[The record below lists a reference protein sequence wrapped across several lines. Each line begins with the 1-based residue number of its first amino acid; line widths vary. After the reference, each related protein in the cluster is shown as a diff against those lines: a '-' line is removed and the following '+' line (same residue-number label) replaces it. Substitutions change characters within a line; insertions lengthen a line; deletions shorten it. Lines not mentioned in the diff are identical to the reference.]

1 MVASMSRQL
10 PLGLQLQASARFSSF
25 LAGPNDELIG
35 QLKQTASGTG
45 ESFFL
50 LWGAAGSGKSH
61 LLQASCHLA
70 ADRER
75 TVAYVSMKDIPDLGP
90 ELLEGWENY
99 QLVCVDD
106 IHLIAGQQR
115 WEEALFNLYNRIR
128 ERRGSLIVSSI
139 SIPAGHA
146 FRLPDLVSRLGWGLV
161 YQLHPLND
169 EQRLAALQQRARLR
183 GCEMPAETGRYLLR
197 RLPRDMPALFELL
210 DRLDEASLVAQR
222 KLTVPFVKS
231 VLGL

>member
-1 MVASMSRQL
+1 MSQQL
-10 PLGLQLQASARFSSF
+10 PLGLQLQASARFSNF

-35 QLKQTASGTG
+35 QLMQTANGTG
-45 ESFFL
+45 EPFFL
-50 LWGAAGSGKSH
+50 LWGASGSGKSH

-70 ADRER
+70 TDQDR
-75 TVAYVSMKDIPDLGP
+75 TAAYVSLEDISNLSP
-90 ELLEGWENY
+90 ELLEDWENY

-106 IHLIAGQQR
+106 VHRIAGKQH

-128 ERRGSLIVSSI
+128 ERRGRLIVSSV
-139 SIPAGHA
+139 SMPAGHA

-161 YQLHPLND
+161 YQLNPLND
-169 EQRLAALQQRARLR
+169 EQRLAALQQRAMQR

-197 RLPRDMPALFELL
+197 RLPRDIPALFELL
-210 DRLDEASLVAQR
+210 DKLDEASLAAQR

>member
-1 MVASMSRQL
+1 MSQQL
-10 PLGLQLQASARFSSF
+10 PLGLQLQASARFSNF

-35 QLKQTASGTG
+35 QLMQTASGTG
-45 ESFFL
+45 EPFFL
-50 LWGAAGSGKSH
+50 LWGASGSGKSH

-70 ADRER
+70 TDQGR
-75 TVAYVSMKDIPDLGP
+75 TAAYVSLEDISSLSP
-90 ELLEGWENY
+90 ELLEDWENY

-106 IHLIAGQQR
+106 VHHIAGKQR

-128 ERRGSLIVSSI
+128 EQRGCLIVSSV
-139 SIPAGHA
+139 SMPAGHA

-161 YQLHPLND
+161 YQLNPLND
-169 EQRLAALQQRARLR
+169 EQRLAALQQRAMQR

-197 RLPRDMPALFELL
+197 RLPRDIPALFELL
-210 DRLDEASLVAQR
+210 DKLDEASLAAQR

>member
-1 MVASMSRQL
+1 MSQQL
-10 PLGLQLQASARFSSF
+10 PLGLQLQASARFSNF

-35 QLKQTASGTG
+35 QLMQTANGTG
-45 ESFFL
+45 EPFFL
-50 LWGAAGSGKSH
+50 LWGASGSGKSH

-70 ADRER
+70 TDQDR
-75 TVAYVSMKDIPDLGP
+75 TAAYVSLEDISNLSP
-90 ELLEGWENY
+90 ELLEDWENY

-106 IHLIAGQQR
+106 VHRIAGKQH

-128 ERRGSLIVSSI
+128 ERRGHLIVSSV
-139 SIPAGHA
+139 SMPAGHA

-161 YQLHPLND
+161 YQLNPLND
-169 EQRLAALQQRARLR
+169 EQRLAALQQRAMQR

-197 RLPRDMPALFELL
+197 RLPRDIPALFELL
-210 DRLDEASLVAQR
+210 DKLDEASLAAQR

>member
-1 MVASMSRQL
+1 MSQQL
-10 PLGLQLQASARFSSF
+10 PLGLQLQASARFSNF

-35 QLKQTASGTG
+35 QLMQTASGTG
-45 ESFFL
+45 EPFFL
-50 LWGAAGSGKSH
+50 LWGASGSGKSH

-70 ADRER
+70 TDQDR
-75 TVAYVSMKDIPDLGP
+75 TAAYVSLEDISNLSP
-90 ELLEGWENY
+90 ELLEDWENY

-106 IHLIAGQQR
+106 VHRIAGKQR

-128 ERRGSLIVSSI
+128 EQRGRLIVSSI
-139 SIPAGHA
+139 SMPAGHA

-161 YQLHPLND
+161 YQLNPLND
-169 EQRLAALQQRARLR
+169 EQRLAALQQRAMQR

-197 RLPRDMPALFELL
+197 RLPRDIPALFELL
-210 DRLDEASLVAQR
+210 DKLDEASLAAQR

>member
-1 MVASMSRQL
+1 MSQQL
-10 PLGLQLQASARFSSF
+10 PLGLQLQASARFSNF

-35 QLKQTASGTG
+35 QLMQTASGTG
-45 ESFFL
+45 EPFFL
-50 LWGAAGSGKSH
+50 LWGASGSGKSH

-70 ADRER
+70 TDQGR
-75 TVAYVSMKDIPDLGP
+75 TAAYVSLEDISSLSP
-90 ELLEGWENY
+90 ELLEDWENY

-106 IHLIAGQQR
+106 VHRIAGKQH

-128 ERRGSLIVSSI
+128 ERRGRLIVSSV
-139 SIPAGHA
+139 SMPAGHA

-161 YQLHPLND
+161 YQLNPLND
-169 EQRLAALQQRARLR
+169 EQRLAALQQRAMQR

-197 RLPRDMPALFELL
+197 RLPRDIPALFELL
-210 DRLDEASLVAQR
+210 DKLDEASLAAQR

>member
-1 MVASMSRQL
+1 MSQQL
-10 PLGLQLQASARFSSF
+10 PLGLQMRASARFSNF
-25 LAGPNDELIG
+25 LTGPNDELIG
-35 QLKQTASGTG
+35 QLTQTANGTG
-45 ESFFL
+45 EPFFL
-50 LWGAAGSGKSH
+50 LWGGAGLGKSH

-70 ADRER
+70 ADIDR
-75 TVAYVSMKDIPDLGP
+75 TVAYVSLGDVSDLGP

-106 IHLIAGQQR
+106 IHLIAGKQH

-128 ERRGSLIVSSI
+128 DHHGSLIVSSI
-139 SIPAGHA
+139 SMPAGHA
-146 FRLPDLVSRLGWGLV
+146 FSLPDLVSRLGWGLV
-161 YQLHPLND
+161 YQLTPLDD
-169 EQRLAALQQRARLR
+169 EQRLAALQQRATQR

-197 RLPRDMPALFELL
+197 RLPRDMPALVETL
-210 DRLDEASLVAQR
+210 DKLDEASLVEKR

>member
-1 MVASMSRQL
+1 MSQQL
-10 PLGLQLQASARFSSF
+10 PLGLQLQASARFSNF

-35 QLKQTASGTG
+35 QLIQTANGTG
-45 ESFFL
+45 DPFFL
-50 LWGAAGSGKSH
+50 LWGASGSGKSH

-70 ADRER
+70 TDQDR
-75 TVAYVSMKDIPDLGP
+75 TAAYVSLEDISNLSP
-90 ELLEGWENY
+90 ELLEDWENY

-106 IHLIAGQQR
+106 VHRIAGKQS

-128 ERRGSLIVSSI
+128 ERRGCLIVSSV
-139 SIPAGHA
+139 SMPAGHA

-161 YQLHPLND
+161 YQLNPLND
-169 EQRLAALQQRARLR
+169 EQRLAALQQRAVQR

-197 RLPRDMPALFELL
+197 RLPRDIPALFELL
-210 DRLDEASLVAQR
+210 DKLDEASLAAQR